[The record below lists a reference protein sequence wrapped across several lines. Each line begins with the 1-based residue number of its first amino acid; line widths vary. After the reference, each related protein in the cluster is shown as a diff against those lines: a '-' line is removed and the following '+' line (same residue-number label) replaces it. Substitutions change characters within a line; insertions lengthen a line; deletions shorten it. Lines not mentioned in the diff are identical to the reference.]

1 MEKIKTYSD
10 YTQEELS
17 QMDAGTIADLIWDEW
32 KYNGKPATLK
42 DNLLEYQNKHRLDYW
57 E

>member
-1 MEKIKTYSD
+1 MINKELDD

-17 QMDAGTIADLIWDEW
+17 KMDAGTIADLIWDEW
-32 KYNGKPATLK
+32 KCNDKPTTLK

>member
-32 KYNGKPATLK
+32 KCNGKPATLK